1 MESFPFHGRTDS
13 SMLLGLLIKNNPLR
27 RVSFYCTVMPKNL
40 IIIVAALI
48 AVGALPIPFH
58 GYYVFLRIAACISFV
73 LIAFNLVER
82 DSFWFWGCLV
92 FGFLFNP
99 IFPMYMP
106 KDAWMVLDIL
116 AAIFLFFGRNKMST
130 D

>member
-1 MESFPFHGRTDS
+1 MESLQSLGLTDNNI
-13 SMLLGLLIKNNPLR
+13 LLDLLIKLNPLR

-48 AVGALPIPFH
+48 AVGALPIPFY
-58 GYYVFLRIAACISFV
+58 GYYVFLRIAACVSFV

-106 KDAWMVLDIL
+106 KDAWMVLDIM

>member
-1 MESFPFHGRTDS
+1 MA
-13 SMLLGLLIKNNPLR
+13 NPKPAPAGFL
-27 RVSFYCTVMPKNL
+27 YIVMPKNL
-40 IIIVAALI
+40 IVIVSALI
-48 AVGALPIPFH
+48 LAGALPIPFY
-58 GYYVFLRIAACISFV
+58 GYYIFLRIVACVSFIF
-73 LIAFNLVER
+73 IALNLVER

-106 KDAWMVLDIL
+106 KDAWVVLDIL